1 MRTFQPFFRNRH
13 LATIAGNFWPRDFSH
28 RPFPETPRLFET
40 EPGIRVL
47 GIEQSPL
54 IPAPQGD
61 FILLHGLE
69 GSHDSGYMVSM
80 AQAALEAGFRT
91 LRLNMRT
98 CGGTEH
104 HCPTL
109 YHAGL
114 TSDLAAIIRQYA
126 QQGRG
131 PVYLAG
137 FSLGGNVVLKL
148 TGELGADASL
158 LAGTVAISTPIDL
171 DACCRQM
178 MRWENR
184 IYERR
189 FVGRLK
195 ARYLRRCAQHPDR
208 YSPDALQGVE
218 SVIAFDDR
226 VTAQHFGF
234 GSAENYYR
242 TQSAQNFLAPIATPT
257 LVVQAEDDPL
267 IPFRVYGHPA
277 FQTNPHLQL
286 VTTRHGGHVGFVS
299 RTKPRF
305 WVDEL
310 VTGWLQQQAP
320 ASTGR

>member
-1 MRTFQPFFRNRH
+1 MRPFEPFFRNPH

-28 RPFPETPRLFET
+28 RPFAETARLFET

-47 GIEQSPL
+47 GIEQSPNGNPPKGEL
-54 IPAPQGD
+54 
-61 FILLHGLE
+61 ILLHGLE
-69 GSHDSGYMVSM
+69 GSHASGYTISM
-80 AQAALEAGFRT
+80 AQTALEAGFRT

-98 CGGTEH
+98 CGDTEH

-126 QQGRG
+126 QEGRG

-148 TGELGADASL
+148 TGELGAAHSL

-189 FVGRLK
+189 FVGRLR

-208 YSPDALQGVE
+208 YSPDALHGVD
-218 SVIAFDDR
+218 SVISFDDR

-277 FQTNPHLQL
+277 FKSNPHLHL
-286 VTTRHGGHVGFVS
+286 VSTRHGGHVGFIS
-299 RTKPRF
+299 RQKPRF
-305 WVDEL
+305 WVDE
-310 VTGWLQQQAP
+310 VVVNWLEQQA
-320 ASTGR
+320 AHAVRR

>member
-1 MRTFQPFFRNRH
+1 MRPFEPFFRNRH

-28 RPFPETPRLFET
+28 RPFAETRRFFQT
-40 EPGIRVL
+40 EPGVQVL
-47 GIEQSPL
+47 GIEQ
-54 IPAPQGD
+54 APSQAVGD
-61 FILLHGLE
+61 WILLHGLE
-69 GSHDSGYMVSM
+69 GSHGSGYMVSM

-98 CGGTEH
+98 CGETEE
-104 HCPTL
+104 HCATL

-114 TSDLAAIIRQYA
+114 TSDLAAVLRQYA
-126 QQGRG
+126 TEGRG

-148 TGELGADASL
+148 TGELGANSL
-158 LAGTVAISTPIDL
+158 LAGSVAISTPIDL

-189 FVGRLK
+189 FVQRLK

-208 YSPDALQGVE
+208 YSPSALDGVS
-218 SVIAFDDR
+218 SVIAFDNQ

-242 TQSAQNFLAPIATPT
+242 TQSAQNFLGVIAAPT

-267 IPFRVYGHPA
+267 IPFRVYNQPA
-277 FQTNPHLQL
+277 FQTNPNLQL
-286 VTTRHGGHVGFVS
+286 LTTRHGGHVGFVS
-299 RTKPRF
+299 RRPPRF
-305 WVDEL
+305 WVDEV
-310 VTGWLQQQAP
+310 VTGWLVEQA
-320 ASTGR
+320 TGSGSR

>member
-1 MRTFQPFFRNRH
+1 MRQFQPFFRNRH
-13 LATIAGNFWPRDFSH
+13 LATIAGNFWPRDFSRRH
-28 RPFPETPRLFET
+28 FEETPRLFQT
-40 EPGIRVL
+40 EPGVQVL
-47 GIEQSPL
+47 GIEQSPGL
-54 IPAPQGD
+54 AAPAGD
-61 FILLHGLE
+61 LILLHGLE
-69 GSHDSGYMVSM
+69 GSHASGYMISM
-80 AQAALEAGFRT
+80 AQAALLAGFRT

-98 CGGTEH
+98 CGETEQ

-114 TSDLAAIIRQYA
+114 TSDLAAVVRQYA
-126 QQGRG
+126 AEGRA

-148 TGELGADASL
+148 TGELGTTPL

-171 DACCRQM
+171 AACCRQM
-178 MRWENR
+178 MRWQNR

-189 FVGRLK
+189 FVQRLK

-208 YSPDALQGVE
+208 YSPAALDGVK
-218 SVIAFDDR
+218 SVIAFDNQ

-242 TQSAQNFLAPIATPT
+242 TQSAQNFLAAIATPT

-277 FQTNPHLQL
+277 FRTNPHLQL
-286 VTTRHGGHVGFVS
+286 LTTRHGGHVGFVS
-299 RTKPRF
+299 RRRPRF
-305 WVDEL
+305 WVDEV
-310 VTGWLQQQAP
+310 VTGWLVQQATVS
-320 ASTGR
+320 ASR